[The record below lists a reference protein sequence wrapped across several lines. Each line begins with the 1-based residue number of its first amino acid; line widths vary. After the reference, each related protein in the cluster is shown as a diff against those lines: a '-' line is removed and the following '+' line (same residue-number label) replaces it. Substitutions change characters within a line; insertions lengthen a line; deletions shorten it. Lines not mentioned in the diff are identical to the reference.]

1 MDLLERVSLSEGPSG
16 IFLRVEAV
24 KVEGRNVAFD
34 HLDLGFGMRVGAVDV
49 GAIRRQRGD
58 LVVTLRS
65 SNHGR
70 FRLFLVGRAMLLGS
84 QKIGVMLLAASLLK
98 KRLQGRG
105 PYLFEFGLQLV
116 SAVEID

>member
-1 MDLLERVSLSEGPSG
+1 MSLGEGPSG
-16 IFLRVEAV
+16 IFLRIEAIEV
-24 KVEGRNVAFD
+24 KGRDVAFD
-34 HLDLGFGMRVGAVDV
+34 HLDLGFGVRVSAVDV
-49 GAIRRQRGD
+49 GTIRRQRGD

-70 FRLFLVGRAMLLGS
+70 FRLFLVRRAMLLGS

-105 PYLFEFGLQLV
+105 SHLLELGL
-116 SAVEID
+116 